1 MALEMAKCV
10 GTWSRRLAWCA
21 LLPLLPVGA
30 LRADAVTDAYQKLQQ
45 QPQSVVLNLQYA
57 LEAEKI
63 GKLKWAL
70 PAYER
75 ALAAEPGNKQ
85 ALEGIDRIRNKLR
98 AEANA
103 Q

>member
-1 MALEMAKCV
+1 MLTLPPL
-10 GTWSRRLAWCA
+10 GTLQ
-21 LLPLLPVGA
+21 
-30 LRADAVTDAYQKLQQ
+30 ADALSDTYQRLQQ
-45 QPQSVVLNLQYA
+45 QPQSLVLNLQYA
-57 LEAEKI
+57 VEAEKI

-75 ALAAEPGNKQ
+75 ALAAEPGNKE
-85 ALEGIDRIRNKLR
+85 ALGGIDRVRAKLR